1 MLVVYCVCVCVHI
14 IIILSQ
20 YSWPGIFSSHIL
32 LFGHWFLQDLYEP
45 MSHNSVIRTYSC
57 PSLHPTMAP
66 HEQMHALDFYSWI
79 FFFWQNLVLLAL
91 QVRPI
96 VHGIPTNY
104 AHFGGCLM
112 LSCTNSTCF
121 HIVACCEMRLCK
133 SVACYVLCSF
143 QWIQMFLCP
152 SAIYFH
158 IIVPCKM

>member
-1 MLVVYCVCVCVHI
+1 MLVVYCVCVCAYHHNL
-14 IIILSQ
+14 ILVQ
-20 YSWPGIFSSHIL
+20 LARHLQQPHLAVWPLVSSRFIRAHVPQL
-32 LFGHWFLQDLYEP
+32 CDSYLFLSFTASDDGPTRANACPGFLF
-45 MSHNSVIRTYSC
+45 
-57 PSLHPTMAP
+57 
-66 HEQMHALDFYSWI
+66 LD

-121 HIVACCEMRLCK
+121 HIVACYEMRLCK